1 MDMRE
6 LDDILRGLVDVDYSI
21 RCLLQVIAALE
32 EYYCMEEDRVQKN
45 TLYTIRKFLESVEC
59 DLEETSEQL
68 DKYILTLE

>member
-1 MDMRE
+1 MRE

-21 RCLLQVIAALE
+21 RSLLQVIAALE

-45 TLYTIRKFLESVEC
+45 TLFTIKKFLESVEHE
-59 DLEETSEQL
+59 LEETSEQL